1 MDAVR
6 TIQVTGK
13 GSIKVAPDMT
23 RITMTVEGVCPDYAE
38 ALRLTADKTEKIK
51 TCLWPQGFTA
61 ADFKTRH
68 FNVET
73 RYESYTDNGAYRQR
87 FIGYG
92 YTHELIV
99 EFPSDNERLGGI
111 LSALARSSA
120 KPGFRF
126 GFFVKDAEKVK
137 NELLGKAV
145 TDSAEKA
152 RSLTEAAGVTLG
164 DIVKIDYSWGRVDV
178 DFGYK
183 DYDVQYGDGE
193 IPECHL
199 ELTPENV
206 EMSDTVTVVWE
217 IK

>member
-23 RITMTVEGVCPDYAE
+23 RITMTLEGVCPDYAE
-38 ALRLTADKTEKIK
+38 ALRLSADKTEKLK
-51 TCLWPQGFTA
+51 TSLWPLGFTS
-61 ADFKTRH
+61 ADFKTRN
-68 FNVET
+68 FIIET
-73 RYESYTDNGAYRQR
+73 RYDSYKENGVYKNR
-87 FIGYG
+87 FAGYS
-92 YTHELIV
+92 YTHELVV
-99 EFPSDNERLGGI
+99 EFESDNERLGGI

-120 KPGFRF
+120 KPEFNF
-126 GFFVKDAEKVK
+126 GFFVKDVEKVK

-145 TDSAEKA
+145 TDSAAKA
-152 RSLTEAAGVTLG
+152 KALTAAAGVTLG
-164 DIVKIDYSWGRVDV
+164 EIVKIDYSWGRIDV

-183 DYDVQYGDGE
+183 DFAVPCGAE
-193 IPECHL
+193 LSECQL
-199 ELTPENV
+199 DITPENV